1 MRQCLEECKE
11 GRESFLSFA
20 TWMYAT
26 CMSDKYGEI
35 HSLAIVPSLAVVPS
49 LVVPSLAVVPS
60 AVVPSAVVPS
70 VKEKSKNLQRRVGK
84 PSSDAYRKETA
95 ADKRAT
101 KRAAELLTG
110 LGGGHKHTLLKRHKG
125 DPPLDSDSVDY

>member
-1 MRQCLEECKE
+1 
-11 GRESFLSFA
+11 
-20 TWMYAT
+20 MYAT

-49 LVVPSLAVVPS
+49 LVVPSLAVVPSAVVPS

-125 DPPLDSDSVDY
+125 DPPLDSDSVGY